1 MNSISTQKFNKK
13 YTVLESQLLQFL
25 YWREQNVSISSR
37 SLANPSMISTAT
49 STLDQEVI
57 LMKKIASLTPEGEF
71 NQNSLNLHKI
81 NLFELFK
88 ELCLPKKIFPEKSPF
103 LKYWLIPFVSLGAL
117 IPQNAASHQGSHSNL
132 ITTSPAS
139 SQWTEDR
146 NLYSNINSLYQVI
159 FEDKELKQQYKH
171 LLGNEQNELSTLS
184 HYYYQKLDKQ
194 LTKKTT
200 KSLFPISIKN
210 DNSFSTKLLDRQS
223 YQSAK
228 ILWKWLTFQNHTTSF
243 NVNKNRRQ
251 NLKTL
256 NQECNLPK
264 NQQFEFQAIPS
275 KIDPSIFQKL
285 LEDSKF
291 NQFQLIDSKKSTPI
305 ESYKHAQI
313 LLDRLATNMLGST
326 DLFSS
331 NQIIVNESI
340 KNPNSKLCTI
350 IDKLFENISN
360 PKLSFL
366 SETQQVTSEKN
377 ETLKNEFFYNKIKS
391 STNSFLNI
399 YLDNT
404 KIFEKLKQLPNFS
417 SEILQYKILKKFYN
431 QKDFYEKLIA
441 INDSKNLINLRS
453 KNFKIKKL
461 LINDQIQNQVY
472 THFYLN
478 QCVHLLTQIQKTKP
492 LLVLDKST
500 KQNAISN
507 EAFDQKN
514 TKIHRLTYELF
525 LLKNLKNGI
534 TSVIDSKNEYSSK
547 LSKMT
552 RIDVQNQIFKE
563 NLAKSKNLDKNI
575 RQISGVLAVKNH
587 SNSILKLQ
595 VPFKSTNLLLTNEFR
610 ENKKQMQKQETFKKE
625 SSSSFIKQ
633 NPISNQHPLF
643 IVSSA
648 KNLKTKKSS
657 FIQLGNQLN
666 RQATLEKFW
675 VPILQPNF
683 PIFLNEIVSR
693 FRYFQNS
700 ILFTE
705 IPKNIKILKSN
716 ALEKN
721 HKELLWNSEIF
732 DNFLLSSWPLAE
744 ASAERPSNS
753 KYQIQKKPLQFS
765 KREIR
770 SIPDRRKMEKVLKNY
785 LSSKTSLPNSLINVK
800 VHENRELLRKKKSF
814 FNLLK
819 KVKIRIQIA
828 EPTNQKPIFKNPVE
842 TISIKKHKIKSQQ
855 TQLNPNSLLKRI
867 GFLFIQK
874 IDRSLNVEMQKNQ
887 SNIFENSLMSQIEEL
902 KAQQKK
908 QRRKKQ
914 NLETRRRKKRKRW
927 YPRPNWLRFQMYQ
940 DFLQLRHFP
949 NQHLIFNNSL
959 KKISKNSTHR
969 LLAEAIAE
977 RPLALAKSA
986 ESLFLKLTPQNSNAY
1001 FPNRLDHSE
1010 FQIYRKNRQKWGQ
1023 RGYDPLKFQK
1033 LSLTRSLPILTNQDF
1048 YKISTKTMNEFQRL
1062 CWKSSWLRSN
1072 LNPYINRIQQNLKK
1086 MKASQQIVETNST
1099 FQFFFGSFFGFKKS
1113 DMVQMNSWPFG
1124 GNTES
1129 KFNNKMN
1136 DLSLD
1141 WYLNCNTSFEPKVV
1155 MPSFSL
1161 FQNQENI
1168 ENYNSIL
1175 MKRISSIIKNV
1186 KMNLNTNGQPQA
1198 HSFIQGRRKLEKQKD
1213 TSQMTEFF
1221 YNLTSTSFP
1230 LLSLNPFSSDSINFS
1245 PINYVVDNL
1254 LIPSN
1259 HISRLRIL
1267 WGLNRTHGLTFK
1279 ENTDIQKIWQSG
1291 KIRDQNKSNKT
1302 KKFLSK
1308 SINQLF
1314 PKNMTKLSFE
1324 KTKLVGKKLSWHRTN
1339 DHFAKR
1345 IFDIHQPKL
1354 HLTTSRDLKFY
1365 LKGQSIP
1372 TFSNSHLTQ
1381 NLNFSILPRFQ
1392 TEKAQQNALHFWWS
1406 TKNPFESFFPLSV
1419 RGINSLTAYLQ
1430 TSTSWS
1436 SFVIVN
1442 SLWLGALLFHLSILF
1457 SLFRIGEI
1465 RSLLKFYFLI
1475 ISKTSQG
1482 YFFILKMTW
1491 EVFEVYS
1498 SRVESIFSNVQKQA
1512 FKVQSSDL
1520 TLKHQTKGNSIWL
1533 LSSNAKQ
1540 NFKQTRFNALNSF
1553 AVKGNIQNSLVE
1565 QVWARFPFVL
1575 LSVIQTPL
1583 GLRSK
1588 FPLSRDSMNPILS
1601 SVKLPITSLKS
1612 VKMSSKPLLF
1622 DELASFIQF
1631 PILLSAKSIFFL
1643 MDSSLTI
1650 FYQVLYK
1657 IIDFFESCIM
1667 VIYHFLEK
1675 PAELMIEWVAQ
1686 VFLIEWSSD
1695 ILSFFP
1701 DLFDSQ
1707 IWNAFSKF
1715 SRGSRIPPIFGFLL
1729 QRRLFFMTE
1738 TLFETLAKPDIDL
1751 LERQKKGILFWDIW
1765 GEILIQAAENYQMNL
1780 VSFMTL
1786 KDEQDL
1792 FMEKLL
1798 EDSKWEWSYQS
1809 MIKMSPLLNF
1819 IGKETQFSR
1828 LPSHFLTNGLT
1839 FNSTSTNFFQN
1850 KISNVNRLFKSK
1862 KSFGVLTSPN
1872 SSARQHLDYSDP
1884 KDFSNHSLAEATS
1897 AEGHWKRWS
1906 VNQSFTYQGRDTDL
1920 FVDLHPPK
1928 SFHHL
1933 SFLKST
1939 PIAQQTLGPLV
1950 CQIYSGLF
1958 TNEIAKNI
1966 LLVGSPGIAKT
1977 LFIQALAGEAELKL
1991 MTDHAQRYA
2000 GVQQGIAVGMK
2011 FLKDVFDAIALYSPC
2026 IFLLEDIHLI
2036 GEKRSMLISDQENN
2050 INNEEIFGVHQ
2061 EEVHEK
2067 NQLFYHWTRHHLT
2080 HYQRPY
2086 KSDFSVGIPTN
2097 QFCFDLFF
2105 GIQPPK
2111 SRPFTPKS
2119 PLPISNIELQ
2129 VLHQNVNPFEQSIE
2143 SVEKIFQ
2150 NQQRTSRV
2158 SYLQIPSEKT
2168 LSPPA
2173 TSPFLI
2179 FALKEKQ
2186 HLKPRKRVKQI
2197 PWGGFSSDQMNL
2209 LPKMAYSVRIK
2220 VALLA
2225 DLAIRNLSVK
2235 LDMITDLLV
2244 ILDNVRSNR
2253 GFVVFATTHMPSL
2266 LDPALRR
2273 PGRFDETISL
2283 PIYPNLLNRWEILK
2297 TNFSGFSSTCDFLD
2311 YALVTSHF
2319 NETMLLQLISET
2331 KLSLLNLPDLFPSN
2345 QSLPKPSFN
2354 DLFVSN
2360 RLVPTTSKPRPIA
2373 SLNQAFQAIIEKSI
2387 LLPKNQPSS
2396 LTKPLNSSFANS
2408 EKSLDVVYSKSN
2420 LERGNEHSARSAS
2433 ANGRSVLA
2441 GQPNRKVHSYLKL
2454 HPVVLISLTYFQIG
2468 TFFVRQNLLKNQN
2481 SYHYATWT
2489 QLHQLEK
2496 PEEFLFK
2503 QFYSPSYE
2511 LKNQVTQFFSGKI
2524 AQSLIMHSSTSVR
2537 SLPTK
2542 GSKAYLT
2549 SSLFPHS
2556 TVSQKFSAIGGFEL
2570 FWNSATAF
2578 VSALI
2583 YKRFLYQTNIVTS
2596 NLLDFDNFSLL
2607 LKPLSPPASTISMP
2621 AKKYENFQRIQRD
2634 FHQKS
2639 HLSIHD
2645 KLEMHQKQR
2654 LMKNLY
2660 KKPLEAVFRSES
2672 LGGRCNTFTNS
2683 FQELGYLDSIMLK
2696 PTSVNAYYQ
2705 SRMLTRHKFSFI
2717 HQWWNGQLA
2726 EHNVE
2731 STFLSDVDWRSMFVR
2746 SIGDLV
2752 IDFPDAE
2759 QYYNPRQ
2766 RRWFFNSS
2774 SWGYWSHFNQT
2785 LSHEI
2790 SYHFMLHCYQ
2800 NASNHLQQHRES
2812 LDYYAHTLLQQGMLK
2827 EMDFITVPSRF
2838 RIH

>member
-1 MNSISTQKFNKK
+1 
-13 YTVLESQLLQFL
+13 
-25 YWREQNVSISSR
+25 
-37 SLANPSMISTAT
+37 
-49 STLDQEVI
+49 
-57 LMKKIASLTPEGEF
+57 
-71 NQNSLNLHKI
+71 
-81 NLFELFK
+81 
-88 ELCLPKKIFPEKSPF
+88 
-103 LKYWLIPFVSLGAL
+103 
-117 IPQNAASHQGSHSNL
+117 
-132 ITTSPAS
+132 
-139 SQWTEDR
+139 
-146 NLYSNINSLYQVI
+146 
-159 FEDKELKQQYKH
+159 
-171 LLGNEQNELSTLS
+171 
-184 HYYYQKLDKQ
+184 
-194 LTKKTT
+194 
-200 KSLFPISIKN
+200 
-210 DNSFSTKLLDRQS
+210 
-223 YQSAK
+223 
-228 ILWKWLTFQNHTTSF
+228 
-243 NVNKNRRQ
+243 
-251 NLKTL
+251 
-256 NQECNLPK
+256 
-264 NQQFEFQAIPS
+264 
-275 KIDPSIFQKL
+275 
-285 LEDSKF
+285 
-291 NQFQLIDSKKSTPI
+291 
-305 ESYKHAQI
+305 
-313 LLDRLATNMLGST
+313 
-326 DLFSS
+326 
-331 NQIIVNESI
+331 
-340 KNPNSKLCTI
+340 
-350 IDKLFENISN
+350 
-360 PKLSFL
+360 
-366 SETQQVTSEKN
+366 
-377 ETLKNEFFYNKIKS
+377 
-391 STNSFLNI
+391 
-399 YLDNT
+399 
-404 KIFEKLKQLPNFS
+404 
-417 SEILQYKILKKFYN
+417 
-431 QKDFYEKLIA
+431 
-441 INDSKNLINLRS
+441 
-453 KNFKIKKL
+453 
-461 LINDQIQNQVY
+461 
-472 THFYLN
+472 
-478 QCVHLLTQIQKTKP
+478 
-492 LLVLDKST
+492 
-500 KQNAISN
+500 
-507 EAFDQKN
+507 
-514 TKIHRLTYELF
+514 
-525 LLKNLKNGI
+525 
-534 TSVIDSKNEYSSK
+534 
-547 LSKMT
+547 
-552 RIDVQNQIFKE
+552 
-563 NLAKSKNLDKNI
+563 
-575 RQISGVLAVKNH
+575 
-587 SNSILKLQ
+587 
-595 VPFKSTNLLLTNEFR
+595 
-610 ENKKQMQKQETFKKE
+610 
-625 SSSSFIKQ
+625 
-633 NPISNQHPLF
+633 
-643 IVSSA
+643 
-648 KNLKTKKSS
+648 
-657 FIQLGNQLN
+657 
-666 RQATLEKFW
+666 
-675 VPILQPNF
+675 
-683 PIFLNEIVSR
+683 
-693 FRYFQNS
+693 
-700 ILFTE
+700 
-705 IPKNIKILKSN
+705 
-716 ALEKN
+716 
-721 HKELLWNSEIF
+721 
-732 DNFLLSSWPLAE
+732 
-744 ASAERPSNS
+744 
-753 KYQIQKKPLQFS
+753 
-765 KREIR
+765 
-770 SIPDRRKMEKVLKNY
+770 
-785 LSSKTSLPNSLINVK
+785 
-800 VHENRELLRKKKSF
+800 
-814 FNLLK
+814 
-819 KVKIRIQIA
+819 
-828 EPTNQKPIFKNPVE
+828 
-842 TISIKKHKIKSQQ
+842 
-855 TQLNPNSLLKRI
+855 
-867 GFLFIQK
+867 
-874 IDRSLNVEMQKNQ
+874 
-887 SNIFENSLMSQIEEL
+887 
-902 KAQQKK
+902 
-908 QRRKKQ
+908 
-914 NLETRRRKKRKRW
+914 
-927 YPRPNWLRFQMYQ
+927 
-940 DFLQLRHFP
+940 
-949 NQHLIFNNSL
+949 
-959 KKISKNSTHR
+959 
-969 LLAEAIAE
+969 
-977 RPLALAKSA
+977 
-986 ESLFLKLTPQNSNAY
+986 
-1001 FPNRLDHSE
+1001 
-1010 FQIYRKNRQKWGQ
+1010 
-1023 RGYDPLKFQK
+1023 
-1033 LSLTRSLPILTNQDF
+1033 LTNQDF
-1048 YKISTKTMNEFQRL
+1048 YKISNKTMNDFQRL

-1072 LNPYINRIQQNLKK
+1072 LNPYINRIQANLKK
-1086 MKASQQIVETNST
+1086 MKESQQILEANST
-1099 FQFFFGSFFGFKKS
+1099 FQFFLGSFFGFKKS
-1113 DMVQMNSWPFG
+1113 DIAQMSSWPFG
-1124 GNTES
+1124 KSTES

-1141 WYLNCNTSFEPKVV
+1141 WYLNYNTSFDPKVV
-1155 MPSFSL
+1155 MPSFSI

-1168 ENYNSIL
+1168 ENYNSIIT
-1175 MKRISSIIKNV
+1175 KRISSIIKNV

-1198 HSFIQGRRKLEKQKD
+1198 HSFIQGRRKLEKQKE
-1213 TSQMTEFF
+1213 TSQMNEFF
-1221 YNLTSTSFP
+1221 YNLTSGSFP
-1230 LLSLNPFSSDSINFS
+1230 LLSLNPFSSDSLGFS
-1245 PINYVVDNL
+1245 PINYVIDDL

-1259 HISRLRIL
+1259 QILRLRIL
-1267 WGLNRTHGLTFK
+1267 WALNRTHSLTFK
-1279 ENTDIQKIWQSG
+1279 ENTDIQNIWQSG

-1302 KKFLSK
+1302 KKFLRK

-1324 KTKLVGKKLSWHRTN
+1324 KTKIVEKKLSWHRIN
-1339 DHFAKR
+1339 NHFAKR
-1345 IFDIHQPKL
+1345 IFDSQKPKL
-1354 HLTTSRDLKFY
+1354 YLTTSRDLKFY
-1365 LKGQSIP
+1365 LKAQSIP
-1372 TFSNSHLTQ
+1372 TFSNSRLRH
-1381 NLNFSILPRFQ
+1381 NLNFSTLPRFQ
-1392 TEKAQQNALHFWWS
+1392 IEKAQKNALHFWWS
-1406 TKNPFESFFPLSV
+1406 TKTPFESFFPLSL
-1419 RGINSLTAYLQ
+1419 RGIDSLTTNIK

-1475 ISKTSQG
+1475 ISKISQA
-1482 YFFILKMTW
+1482 YFLILKMTW
-1491 EVFEVYS
+1491 ELLESYS
-1498 SRVESIFSNVQKQA
+1498 ARVESIFSNVQKQV
-1512 FKVQSSDL
+1512 FKVQSNDL
-1520 TLKHQTKGNSIWL
+1520 VLKGQTGRNPIWL
-1533 LSSNAKQ
+1533 LSLNVEQNGKQ
-1540 NFKQTRFNALNSF
+1540 ARFNKLNSF
-1553 AVKGNIQNSLVE
+1553 AIKSNIQNSLVE
-1565 QVWARFPFVL
+1565 QVWARFPLANIVSAKRSFIL
-1575 LSVIQTPL
+1575 LSLTQTPF
-1583 GLRSK
+1583 GLRPK
-1588 FPLSRDSMNPILS
+1588 FRLTRDSINPVLS
-1601 SVKLPITSLKS
+1601 SVEFPITSQKS
-1612 VKMSSKPLLF
+1612 VRISTKPLLF

-1643 MDSSLTI
+1643 IDSSLAI

-1701 DLFDSQ
+1701 DFFDSQ

-1715 SRGSRIPPIFGFLL
+1715 SRGSRIPPILGFLL
-1729 QRRLFFMTE
+1729 QRRLFCMTE

-1751 LERQKKGILFWDIW
+1751 LERQKKGVLFWDIW

-1798 EDSKWEWSYQS
+1798 EDSKWEWSYPS
-1809 MIKMSPLLNF
+1809 MIKMRPLLNF

-1828 LPSHFLTNGLT
+1828 LPSNFLTNGST
-1839 FNSTSTNFFQN
+1839 FNSTGPNFFQN
-1850 KISNVNRLFKSK
+1850 KMSNVNRLFQSNKFLSI
-1862 KSFGVLTSPN
+1862 LN
-1872 SSARQHLDYSDP
+1872 SSNLSAKQHLDYSDS
-1884 KDFSNHSLAEATS
+1884 KNFSNH
-1897 AEGHWKRWS
+1897 HWKRWS

-2111 SRPFTPKS
+2111 SRSFAPKS
-2119 PLPISNIELQ
+2119 PLPISNIEIQ
-2129 VLHQNVNPFEQSIE
+2129 ISNQNVNPFEQSIE

-2150 NQQRTSRV
+2150 NQQKTSRV
-2158 SYLQIPSEKT
+2158 SSLQIPSEKT

-2173 TSPFLI
+2173 TSPFFV

-2331 KLSLLNLPDLFPSN
+2331 KLSLLNLPHLFPSTQN
-2345 QSLPKPSFN
+2345 SQQSSAFELELSSIGLSVGN
-2354 DLFVSN
+2354 RRVS
-2360 RLVPTTSKPRPIA
+2360 TISKPKPIA
-2373 SLNQAFQAIIEKSI
+2373 SLNQAFQAIIEKPI
-2387 LLPKNQPSS
+2387 LLPKNRPSQLAKS
-2396 LTKPLNSSFANS
+2396 LNSS
-2408 EKSLDVVYSKSN
+2408 N
-2420 LERGNEHSARSAS
+2420 LEERSALSAS
-2433 ANGRSVLA
+2433 AIGQGLKHSVPFTLLFSLSTKRKPIELA
-2441 GQPNRKVHSYLKL
+2441 KSYKAKGHSYLKL
-2454 HPVVLISLTYFQIG
+2454 NPVVLMSLTYFQIG

-2496 PEEFLFK
+2496 PDEFLFK

-2524 AQSLIMHSSTSVR
+2524 AQSLIMHSSISGN

-2549 SSLFPHS
+2549 SSLFPQS
-2556 TVSQKFSAIGGFEL
+2556 TVSQRFSALGGFEL

-2660 KKPLEAVFRSES
+2660 KKPLETLFRSES
-2672 LGGRCNTFTNS
+2672 LEGRSNTFTNS

-2705 SRMLTRHKFSFI
+2705 SRMITRHKFSFI

-2774 SWGYWSHFNQT
+2774 SWGYWSNFNQT
-2785 LSHEI
+2785 FSHEI
-2790 SYHFMLHCYQ
+2790 SYHFMFHCYQ